1 MATIPILINI
11 ELTRLQPVN
20 FVWLERKVKEWGCMQ
35 ALIDFDGWRRW
46 KDFADKS
53 DAMDPKAKMSASFS
67 SIAPKQKD
75 TAPALAANPPDGPGM
90 SVNGVNGIKK
100 EEEKE
105 KKSKRKS
112 TGVIPPP
119 VLMEE
124 SESGTPDAEG
134 AES

>member
-1 MATIPILINI
+1 
-11 ELTRLQPVN
+11 
-20 FVWLERKVKEWGCMQ
+20 MQ

-53 DAMDPKAKMSASFS
+53 ENMDSKSKMSASFS
-67 SIAPKQKD
+67 SIAPGKKKEIGP
-75 TAPALAANPPDGPGM
+75 TLAANPPDGSGM
-90 SVNGVNGIKK
+90 SVNGVKK

-112 TGVIPPP
+112 VGVIPPP

-124 SESGTPDAEG
+124 NEAGTPDAAEG
-134 AES
+134 SGT